1 MWYTG
6 GEYGPYDDGTRNLIA
21 QIGYATS
28 ADGVQWTKAKKNP
41 VLSARKLAIPKF
53 EAVISKP
60 GVILLDGKYH
70 MWYSRRVNDARGYR
84 LAYARSSNGADWE
97 RVLDDEV
104 IPYSK
109 DGFDSQNLSYPN
121 VIEMGDE
128 LWMFYVGNQFGTTGI
143 GLATMKKSALR

>member
-6 GEYGPYDDGTRNLIA
+6 GQYGPYDDGTRNLIA
-21 QIGYATS
+21 QIGHATS
-28 ADGVQWTKAKKNP
+28 TDGIVWTKNKKNP
-41 VLSARKLAIPKF
+41 VLSARKNAIPHF

-60 GVILLDGKYH
+60 CVIMLDGKYH
-70 MWYSRRVNDARGYR
+70 MWYSRRVNDNRGYR
-84 LAYARSSNGADWE
+84 LAYARSNDGMNWQ

-104 IPYSK
+104 IPYST

-128 LWMFYVGNQFGTTGI
+128 LWMFYVGNQFGSTGI
-143 GLATMKKSALR
+143 GLATMKKSAVR